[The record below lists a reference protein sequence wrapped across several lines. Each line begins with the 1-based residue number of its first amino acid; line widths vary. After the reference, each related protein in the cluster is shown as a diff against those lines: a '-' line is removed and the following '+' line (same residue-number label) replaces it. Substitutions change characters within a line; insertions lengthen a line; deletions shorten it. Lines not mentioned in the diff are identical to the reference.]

1 MTKRMLI
8 DATHPE
14 ETRVAVISGNKLEEY
29 DYETVMRKQLKGN
42 IYLVKVTRVEPSLQA
57 AFVDFGGNRHG
68 FLPFPEIHPDYYRI
82 PIADREALLAEERE
96 LAAEQAARED
106 EEDAA
111 ELAAQGHSLDDF
123 DDEDEDAEGEEGHEP
138 PRNNVEQVGETPEE
152 DYVPRHTGSLAAD
165 ITQESVIDDSDD
177 EDETDAS
184 REEDDAQVEAH
195 ANEAH
200 AHENHAHEAAPAQ
213 EAGDHAQ
220 EEHAEGAED
229 AAEGEANEGET
240 AEAGNDAG
248 EQPQRQGRD
257 RNRGRH
263 RGGRHGGG
271 RGRHQG
277 QNQSHDGE
285 GESHEAGVESVG
297 GDVVEPSLY
306 RSSIK
311 RRYKIQEVIKRNQ
324 IMLIQISKEER
335 GNKGAAVTSYISLP
349 GRYCVLMPNSPRG
362 GGVSRKVSNAKDRQ
376 RLKKILHE
384 LNVPEGMSVILRTAG
399 VARSKA
405 EIKRDLDYLL
415 RLWDQIREYTLKS
428 QAPAL
433 IYEEGN
439 LIKRAIRDLYR
450 RDIDEVHVAGEAA
463 YNGARDFMTTLM
475 PSHAERV
482 QHYKEEN
489 VPLFFRY
496 QVESQIDEIHNP
508 TVHLKSGGYIVINP
522 TEAMV
527 SVDVNSGK
535 ATKGRHIEETALKTN
550 IEAADEIARQLRL
563 RDQGGLIVIDFID
576 MEDKRNNRIV
586 ERRMRDAMATDRAR
600 IQLGRI
606 SAFGLLELSRQRLHP
621 SLVETNFEVCK
632 HCQGSG
638 LVRTV
643 ETTAVMILRA
653 LEEEGLRGRAAE
665 VRVNLP
671 GEIALYIFN
680 QKREHLAN
688 IERRYNIRVELHAD
702 ESLLKPAYNLEVTK
716 TAGQQIR
723 DNRPQHPKHV
733 QTVDMSDLPA
743 LTADE
748 ITDHSTISEDDGE
761 DGRSRMREEGDET
774 GGERQSRGDRNERH
788 GGGRDR
794 NRGGRDR
801 NDRGGDRNRGGRDRS
816 DRNNDRSGPRPE
828 RHDNRPQPQAISA
841 EFADGEQP
849 AYVEGAVVGD
859 QTPAQGLDNSE
870 RGGRRRGRRGGRRR
884 GGRKGDRPFDRNRP
898 EGAEGAPAEGQGFDI
913 EAGADNN
920 NADFQQAEGA
930 APEAADGGEN
940 NNAEGQNRGG
950 RDRNRG
956 GRNRG
961 GRDRNDRGPRER
973 SPQNG
978 EGSTAQAEGQQQRH
992 ENQNPSM
999 NPANQTGSDAGND
1012 SGGEQDGGEAGD
1024 GKSRKGWWKRLT
1036 E

>member
-29 DYETVMRKQLKGN
+29 DYETVVRKQLKGN

-82 PIADREALLAEERE
+82 PIADREALLAEERA

-111 ELAAQGHSLDDF
+111 ELAAQGHSLEDF
-123 DDEDEDAEGEEGHEP
+123 DDEDEEGHDEEGHDHP
-138 PRNNVEQVGETPEE
+138 TATIIDVAEE
-152 DYVPRHTGSLAAD
+152 AYVPKHTGSLAAD
-165 ITQESVIDDSDD
+165 MQQEALIDD
-177 EDETDAS
+177 EDDAEETA
-184 REEDDAQVEAH
+184 ETTVEITPVLLA
-195 ANEAH
+195 
-200 AHENHAHEAAPAQ
+200 EAAP
-213 EAGDHAQ
+213 EHVHDHAHD
-220 EEHAEGAED
+220 HAAHDHAHADAPAKHAAETQATEGA
-229 AAEGEANEGET
+229 T
-240 AEAGNDAG
+240 AEKPAGGNRHDKDA
-248 EQPQRQGRD
+248 D
-257 RNRGRH
+257 
-263 RGGRHGGG
+263 
-271 RGRHQG
+271 
-277 QNQSHDGE
+277 
-285 GESHEAGVESVG
+285 VEMVG
-297 GDVVEPSLY
+297 GDVVEAPVY

-376 RLKKILHE
+376 RLKKILQE

-428 QAPAL
+428 SAPAL

-450 RDIDEVHVAGEAA
+450 RDIDEVHVAGETG
-463 YNGARDFMTTLM
+463 YTGARDFMKTLM
-475 PSHAERV
+475 PSHADRIHQYNDETI
-482 QHYKEEN
+482 
-489 VPLFFRY
+489 PLFFRY

-527 SVDVNSGK
+527 SIDVNSGR

-576 MEDKRNNRIV
+576 MEDKRNDRIV
-586 ERRMRDAMATDRAR
+586 ERRLRDAMQNDRAR

-643 ETTAVMILRA
+643 ETTAVIILRA
-653 LEEEGLRGRAAE
+653 LEEEGLRGRASE
-665 VRVNLP
+665 VCVNLP

-680 QKREHLAN
+680 HKREMLAN
-688 IERRYNIRVELHAD
+688 IERRYNIRVSLRAD
-702 ESLLKPAYNLEVTK
+702 ESLLKPAYNIEVVK
-716 TAGQQIR
+716 TTGQQAR
-723 DNRPQHPKHV
+723 DSRPQRPQHV
-733 QTVDMSDLPA
+733 QTVDMSDLPE
-743 LTADE
+743 LSEED
-748 ITDHSTISEDDGE
+748 ITDHSTVSEDD
-761 DGRSRMREEGDET
+761 MREEGRSYNDAAEAE
-774 GGERQSRGDRNERH
+774 GGGRGRH
-788 GGGRDR
+788 GGRDR
-794 NRGGRDR
+794 NRGRGRDNRGDRHGNRDGNRDNNRDR
-801 NDRGGDRNRGGRDRS
+801 NQPRHQQADAEGGDPAGFEPGEGQQPRQEGEGDEGRN
-816 DRNNDRSGPRPE
+816 
-828 RHDNRPQPQAISA
+828 
-841 EFADGEQP
+841 
-849 AYVEGAVVGD
+849 
-859 QTPAQGLDNSE
+859 
-870 RGGRRRGRRGGRRR
+870 GRRRGRRGGRRR
-884 GGRKGDRPFDRNRP
+884 GGRRGDRPFDRNQGGFDAANGDAAGNP
-898 EGAEGAPAEGQGFDI
+898 EGNADFNAEGFNAEGNEGGFEQGEGAPEFQMEGGEGQ
-913 EAGADNN
+913 
-920 NADFQQAEGA
+920 QQQRR
-930 APEAADGGEN
+930 DGGR
-940 NNAEGQNRGG
+940 EGGREGGRNRG
-950 RDRNRG
+950 RRG
-956 GRNRG
+956 GRNRHRG
-961 GRDRNDRGPRER
+961 DRERGPRQQSVDGTLPGMGEQPAYEAPQTHSQPREER
-973 SPQNG
+973 SYDAP
-978 EGSTAQAEGQQQRH
+978 QQQ
-992 ENQNPSM
+992 Q
-999 NPANQTGSDAGND
+999 ATGTDGGSQQGGGD
-1012 SGGEQDGGEAGD
+1012 SGTEGGD
-1024 GKSRKGWWKRLT
+1024 GKARKGWWKRLT